1 MTLQDN
7 RSSSNHSGKLFRS
20 TDSFR
25 RFIRGGTT
33 TATAGG
39 SRSFPEP
46 PPRIYHHL
54 HPVTT
59 MPSNTTVPSNCEGL
73 TNHRYFVRNVAAA
86 VLLRSVSVPF
96 DSLCSHP
103 PSDPFSESMPMSQAQ
118 INEIYRNNQKMEKIG
133 ICYKISQ
140 RTDCQWLSLC
150 TKPIYS
156 LRINNLGLKSFP
168 SELLHKVSKISK
180 LCISDC
186 YSLKSFT
193 SNNRYPNCLEYLSI
207 VNCYSFVFPPPQKL
221 TVLRHL
227 IINKCTPL
235 TTLPMDLFPNLVML
249 RLSNC
254 PNLIS
259 LSVSVPE
266 ASPICLPAIKSLEI
280 EECPNLKSVL
290 HKGLT
295 IPNLQSLSLKSCS
308 NLTEVPNSYPHLY
321 FLGLLKCPKLD
332 LFSYVN
338 LPSKLDAIEID
349 PCETCIPQELEL
361 YSLYME
367 GGCTD
372 LEILPLP
379 TKIEFLAAKFM
390 LCSSLENEL
399 KHLTATLTTIQI
411 YSCPELHSLGDD
423 LSQLEKLKTIRIH
436 SCPKLHSLPLLPS
449 SLTFLRIE
457 ECPILAKKLLEEERT
472 SSLKIDIYT

>member
-1 MTLQDN
+1 MK
-7 RSSSNHSGKLFRS
+7 S
-20 TDSFR
+20 
-25 RFIRGGTT
+25 I
-33 TATAGG
+33 AT
-39 SRSFPEP
+39 
-46 PPRIYHHL
+46 
-54 HPVTT
+54 
-59 MPSNTTVPSNCEGL
+59 M
-73 TNHRYFVRNVAAA
+73 
-86 VLLRSVSVPF
+86 
-96 DSLCSHP
+96 
-103 PSDPFSESMPMSQAQ
+103 
-118 INEIYRNNQKMEKIG
+118 KMEKIG

-140 RTDCQWLSLC
+140 RTGCQWLRFC

-156 LRINNLGLKSFP
+156 LRINNFG
-168 SELLHKVSKISK
+168 
-180 LCISDC
+180 
-186 YSLKSFT
+186 
-193 SNNRYPNCLEYLSI
+193 LEY
-207 VNCYSFVFPPPQKL
+207 FP
-221 TVLRHL
+221 
-227 IINKCTPL
+227 
-235 TTLPMDLFPNLVML
+235 M
-249 RLSNC
+249 
-254 PNLIS
+254 
-259 LSVSVPE
+259 PE

-361 YSLYME
+361 YSLYMK
-367 GGCTD
+367 GGCTG

-423 LSQLEKLKTIRIH
+423 LSQLEKLETIRIH

-457 ECPILAKKLLEEERT
+457 ACPILAKKLLEEERT
-472 SSLKIDIYT
+472 SSSLKIDIYS